1 MIKGRL
7 FVSRL
12 SVNSSIDNPW
22 WGPALY
28 AMERIDKNAYLSN
41 QVWNLSRQQMN
52 QDIERMI
59 KGEAGVEETLSR
71 WAEIVS

>member
-1 MIKGRL
+1 MYA
-7 FVSRL
+7 
-12 SVNSSIDNPW
+12 ID
-22 WGPALY
+22 
-28 AMERIDKNAYLSN
+28 RIEKNAYLSN

-59 KGEAGVEETLSR
+59 KGEAGVEKTLSR